1 METPR
6 FMRLEDVADELG
18 FSAPATRK
26 LLNSGELRGIKV
38 GGRGIWRV
46 ERSEFEAFIQRQY
59 AATQESIEADQR
71 SAEAEPAPDSE
82 ELDR

>member
-6 FMRLEDVADELG
+6 FMRLEDVADELALSPG
-18 FSAPATRK
+18 ATRQ
-26 LLNSGELRGIKV
+26 LLLTGELRGIKV

-59 AATQESIEADQR
+59 AATKESIEA
-71 SAEAEPAPDSE
+71 EPAQESE
-82 ELDR
+82 VLER